1 MELITDTWITDAERQ
16 LLVVLVIKAWVDIRQ
31 DPEMQTEAAE
41 LESILRKISGVDK
54 TLVVRS

>member
-31 DPEMQTEAAE
+31 DPEMQTECRRAGEHPAQDQ
-41 LESILRKISGVDK
+41 R
-54 TLVVRS
+54 RR